1 MPSPLFRTLH
11 DNKWIA
17 KYPWKRDPR
26 ELPNNYS
33 VALAVL
39 RSTERRLLKDNE
51 KAKLYDDQIQD
62 MLVRGVARKLSKEEE
77 RNYKG
82 TVHYVSHHEVMK
94 PGSQSTPCRIVFNS
108 SASYMG
114 HTLNDYW
121 FKGPDLLN
129 DLLGILLRFRE
140 NHVAFAGDVK
150 KMYHTIGISELDQH
164 THRFLWRNLQV
175 EKQPATHIITAVS
188 FGDRP
193 AGAIASLALQK
204 TAQMGEARYP
214 QASFMIKKNT
224 YMDDIVGSLDSN
236 EDVERITTNIE
247 EILKKGSFEIK
258 EWITSYSSAI
268 VPLDNRH
275 DVSSKVLGVVWDTQ
289 KDELRFQVRLNFS
302 EKKRKIREGV
312 DITLKSIEKD
322 FPTILTRRMIL
333 SQVNGIYD
341 PLGLATPYLVQA
353 KLLLREL
360 TVAKSGWDD
369 SIPEIQR
376 QEWLDFFRKMF
387 SLDNISFNRSIKPD
401 SAQGKPSLV
410 LFSDASKQAFGAC
423 AYIRW
428 MISNDEF
435 ECKLLMAKSK
445 LAPRKELS
453 MPRLELNGALLSARI
468 RQFIEKEVNIEFSAI
483 YHIVDSEIVR
493 AMIQKESYGF
503 NTFVATRVG
512 EIQNLTSKEDWYW
525 VESNDNVSDIITR
538 GANPEEIGQGSIWQD
553 GPAFIKKP
561 VKQWPVKQSFSGTVL
576 PELTKSAQINIVEEK
591 MPVISDVID
600 SHRFSSYNK
609 LIRVTARVLS
619 VPKDK
624 PSLKNV
630 GQILKR
636 KNLQEAEH
644 MWIIASQADLST
656 QIKPET
662 LSG

>member
-1 MPSPLFRTLH
+1 
-11 DNKWIA
+11 
-17 KYPWKRDPR
+17 
-26 ELPNNYS
+26 
-33 VALAVL
+33 
-39 RSTERRLLKDNE
+39 
-51 KAKLYDDQIQD
+51 
-62 MLVRGVARKLSKEEE
+62 
-77 RNYKG
+77 
-82 TVHYVSHHEVMK
+82 
-94 PGSQSTPCRIVFNS
+94 
-108 SASYMG
+108 
-114 HTLNDYW
+114 
-121 FKGPDLLN
+121 
-129 DLLGILLRFRE
+129 
-140 NHVAFAGDVK
+140 
-150 KMYHTIGISELDQH
+150 
-164 THRFLWRNLQV
+164 
-175 EKQPATHIITAVS
+175 
-188 FGDRP
+188 
-193 AGAIASLALQK
+193 
-204 TAQMGEARYP
+204 
-214 QASFMIKKNT
+214 
-224 YMDDIVGSLDSN
+224 
-236 EDVERITTNIE
+236 
-247 EILKKGSFEIK
+247 
-258 EWITSYSSAI
+258 

-275 DVSSKVLGVVWDTQ
+275 DISSKILGVVWDTQ

-302 EKKRKIREGV
+302 EKKRKIRDGV

-322 FPTILTRRMIL
+322 FPTTLTRRMIL

-387 SLDNISFNRSIKPD
+387 LLDNISFNRSIKPD
-401 SAQGKPSLV
+401 SAHGKPSLV

-512 EIQNLTSKEDWYW
+512 EIQNLTSKEDWYC

-576 PELTKSAQINIVEEK
+576 PELTKSAQINIVEKK
-591 MPVISDVID
+591 MPMISDFID

-636 KNLQEAEH
+636 KNLQEAER

-662 LSG
+662 PLSLFVLSRFRVSGLI

>member
-1 MPSPLFRTLH
+1 
-11 DNKWIA
+11 
-17 KYPWKRDPR
+17 
-26 ELPNNYS
+26 
-33 VALAVL
+33 
-39 RSTERRLLKDNE
+39 
-51 KAKLYDDQIQD
+51 
-62 MLVRGVARKLSKEEE
+62 
-77 RNYKG
+77 
-82 TVHYVSHHEVMK
+82 
-94 PGSQSTPCRIVFNS
+94 
-108 SASYMG
+108 
-114 HTLNDYW
+114 
-121 FKGPDLLN
+121 
-129 DLLGILLRFRE
+129 
-140 NHVAFAGDVK
+140 
-150 KMYHTIGISELDQH
+150 
-164 THRFLWRNLQV
+164 
-175 EKQPATHIITAVS
+175 
-188 FGDRP
+188 
-193 AGAIASLALQK
+193 
-204 TAQMGEARYP
+204 
-214 QASFMIKKNT
+214 
-224 YMDDIVGSLDSN
+224 MDDIVGSLDSN

-268 VPLDNRH
+268 VPLDNRR

-435 ECKLLMAKSK
+435 ECKLLTAKSK
-445 LAPRKELS
+445 LS

-483 YHIVDSEIVR
+483 YHIVDSEIVC

-503 NTFVATRVG
+503 NAFVATRVG

-538 GANPEEIGQGSIWQD
+538 GANPEEIG
-553 GPAFIKKP
+553 
-561 VKQWPVKQSFSGTVL
+561 
-576 PELTKSAQINIVEEK
+576 
-591 MPVISDVID
+591 
-600 SHRFSSYNK
+600 
-609 LIRVTARVLS
+609 
-619 VPKDK
+619 
-624 PSLKNV
+624 
-630 GQILKR
+630 
-636 KNLQEAEH
+636 
-644 MWIIASQADLST
+644 
-656 QIKPET
+656 
-662 LSG
+662 